1 MSRHSTGNLA
11 LSVTIRADDVYR
23 EYAQDEDPQK
33 LFDKAAGWI
42 QSMQNTPMDDHKR
55 DIISEEIDSAM
66 IRAIFGSNMIERAG
80 LNLDITIQL
89 CKKIFAGEDVHEFLE
104 RDPDCQQ
111 ALLAVY
117 SKHHDLSGK
126 SAQFIIRGRSE
137 IVQHA
142 KAYRYLI
149 HQFVV
154 EREDLSEDLIKKTH
168 HILTQGIPII
178 RKYGPDV
185 QPESYGGIYR
195 SLVVGAGNCNFT
207 VPRFIPTK
215 MAEMCSSI
223 KKDLDSAEE
232 KGYIDPFSIAAKY
245 SLEFVHIHPFGDGNG
260 RICRMILNTILCRF
274 AGVIVPIGEH
284 DEERTEYMRIKKR
297 SSEDMD
303 GHGEYA
309 MFVLKRATTR
319 LREIKKKI
327 AGKEVLAMRFKL
339 VRFLDVTRLFYLPGI
354 NNDCDTKVNSM

>member
-1 MSRHSTGNLA
+1 
-11 LSVTIRADDVYR
+11 
-23 EYAQDEDPQK
+23 
-33 LFDKAAGWI
+33 
-42 QSMQNTPMDDHKR
+42 
-55 DIISEEIDSAM
+55 
-66 IRAIFGSNMIERAG
+66 
-80 LNLDITIQL
+80 
-89 CKKIFAGEDVHEFLE
+89 
-104 RDPDCQQ
+104 
-111 ALLAVY
+111 
-117 SKHHDLSGK
+117 
-126 SAQFIIRGRSE
+126 
-137 IVQHA
+137 
-142 KAYRYLI
+142 
-149 HQFVV
+149 
-154 EREDLSEDLIKKTH
+154 
-168 HILTQGIPII
+168 
-178 RKYGPDV
+178 
-185 QPESYGGIYR
+185 
-195 SLVVGAGNCNFT
+195 
-207 VPRFIPTK
+207 

-327 AGKEVLAMRFKL
+327 AGKRSVSNE
-339 VRFLDVTRLFYLPGI
+339 I
-354 NNDCDTKVNSM
+354 